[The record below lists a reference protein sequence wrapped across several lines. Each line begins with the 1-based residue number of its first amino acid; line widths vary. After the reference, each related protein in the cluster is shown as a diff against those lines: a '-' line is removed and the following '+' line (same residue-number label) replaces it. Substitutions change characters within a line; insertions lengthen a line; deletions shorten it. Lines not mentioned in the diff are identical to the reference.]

1 MNLSLLASQTGYAQ
15 LKRLIALRALAILA
29 QGLTLLLVRYVL
41 KVQLPWTPM
50 LICIGLLATFNLF
63 SWWRVR
69 TEYPVGN
76 LELFAQLCV
85 DILALSCLL
94 YYAGGSTNPF
104 ISLYLLPLVITAAT
118 LPQRHTWGMA
128 LLTTACY
135 TILMKYYQPLPDIHM
150 AGGNAEMAGVM
161 GREAMQHSML
171 KNDAFS
177 VHVIGMWMGFVI
189 SAIVVAYFVEKMA
202 NAVRKRDAKLAH
214 IREQTLRNERI
225 VALGMQAA
233 SAAHEMG
240 TPLAT
245 LAVVIGELQHETNA
259 LPEWR
264 ESLSLL
270 DGQVRNCKRILDKL
284 LLNAQDSNTQQPQS
298 LEQFIA
304 ETLNEWQLLRPIVRY
319 DYQLLSPL
327 PAPKILIDSSLRA
340 ALLNLLNNAAD
351 VSPQKI
357 DIQVHWNEDF
367 FTLEIQDHGSGL
379 TQEAVVNAGSAFF
392 TTKEEGH
399 GLGLFLANATIEQLG
414 GKVGIFNR
422 EGGGA
427 TTKVVLPLKGN
438 KT

>member
-15 LKRLIALRALAILA
+15 LKRLIALRTLAILA
-29 QGLTLLLVRYVL
+29 QGVTLLLVRYVL
-41 KVQLPWTPM
+41 KIQLPWTPM
-50 LICIGLLATFNLF
+50 LICIALLTMFNLF

-118 LPQRHTWGMA
+118 LPQRYIWGMA
-128 LLTTACY
+128 LLTTTCH
-135 TILMKYYQPLPDIHM
+135 TILMKYYQPLPDIHI
-150 AGGNAEMAGVM
+150 AGGDIEMAGIL
-161 GREAMQHSML
+161 GQEGIQHAMP

-202 NAVRKRDAKLAH
+202 NAVRKRDAKLAR

-245 LAVVIGELQHETNA
+245 LAIVIGELQHETDA

-270 DGQVRNCKRILDKL
+270 DGQVHNCKRILDKL
-284 LLNAQDSNTQQPQS
+284 LLKAQDSSTQQPQP

-304 ETLNEWQLLRPIVRY
+304 ETLNEWQLLRPTVHY
-319 DYQLLSPL
+319 NYQLLSPL
-327 PAPKILIDSSLRA
+327 PAPKIRINSSLRA
-340 ALLNLLNNAAD
+340 ALLNLVNNAAD

-357 DIQVHWNEDF
+357 DILAHWDKNF

-414 GKVGIFNR
+414 GKVGLFNR
-422 EGGGA
+422 EGGGT
-427 TTKVVLPLKGN
+427 TTKVVLPLNGN
-438 KT
+438 TT